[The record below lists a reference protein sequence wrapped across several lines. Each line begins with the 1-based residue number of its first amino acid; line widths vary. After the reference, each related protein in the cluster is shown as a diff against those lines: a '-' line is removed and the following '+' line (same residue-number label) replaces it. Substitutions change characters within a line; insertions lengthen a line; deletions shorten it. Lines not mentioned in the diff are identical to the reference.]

1 MELDELLDEPLEL
14 ELELELE
21 LLELLDEDLL
31 LLFFFFLSPFL
42 SPPPLDDGLFPPAA
56 PSPDFGAVFIRLSP
70 PPSSSE
76 S

>member
-1 MELDELLDEPLEL
+1 M
-14 ELELELE
+14 
-21 LLELLDEDLL
+21 LELLDEDLL
-31 LLFFFFLSPFL
+31 LFFFFFLSPFF